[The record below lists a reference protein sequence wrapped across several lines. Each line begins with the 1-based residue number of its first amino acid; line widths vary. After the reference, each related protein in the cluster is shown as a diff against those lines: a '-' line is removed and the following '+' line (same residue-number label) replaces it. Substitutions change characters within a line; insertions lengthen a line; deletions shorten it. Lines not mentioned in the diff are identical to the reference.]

1 MNNQSKIRKIANLV
15 IRLLILVVTLGF
27 IYKQVFYK
35 NDIPALLENFSAE
48 IAEPG
53 FTRGM
58 VIVLLLMILNWS
70 IETWKWR
77 YLISKI
83 ERISFFKALQA
94 VLVGTS
100 ISSFTPNRIGEF
112 FGRVF
117 ILRKSSHIEGILIT
131 VLGSM
136 SQLLITLL
144 TGSAALLLLLPR
156 YFSETPFGHGYLYYS
171 LTGIVIGLD
180 LLLVGIFFNLSF
192 ISTLKEKI
200 FRNKLKR
207 FRKFFRVFGFYHPG
221 EIGAVIL
228 LSFSRYLV
236 FSFQFYLLLRLF
248 GVIIPLPVCLGLIAL
263 IYFIMAVVPTIT
275 LAEIGIRGSVA
286 LYVFDLYFA
295 SSGGTAPS
303 LQLSI
308 FAASTLLWIINVGF
322 PALTG
327 TLFLYRLQFFR
338 DNRARS

>member
-1 MNNQSKIRKIANLV
+1 
-15 IRLLILVVTLGF
+15 
-27 IYKQVFYK
+27 
-35 NDIPALLENFSAE
+35 
-48 IAEPG
+48 
-53 FTRGM
+53 
-58 VIVLLLMILNWS
+58 
-70 IETWKWR
+70 
-77 YLISKI
+77 
-83 ERISFFKALQA
+83 
-94 VLVGTS
+94 
-100 ISSFTPNRIGEF
+100 
-112 FGRVF
+112 
-117 ILRKSSHIEGILIT
+117 
-131 VLGSM
+131 
-136 SQLLITLL
+136 
-144 TGSAALLLLLPR
+144 
-156 YFSETPFGHGYLYYS
+156 
-171 LTGIVIGLD
+171 
-180 LLLVGIFFNLSF
+180 
-192 ISTLKEKI
+192 
-200 FRNKLKR
+200 
-207 FRKFFRVFGFYHPG
+207 
-221 EIGAVIL
+221 VIL